1 MLLAWLKLCQFPVT
15 LICKFFCCY
24 VVHLLFFF
32 IFRGVKI
39 SSNPSNIWPTKA
51 NHPCAGSQSSL
62 NQFHQFDFVVLAL
75 KIIRCGLSHGPCGF
89 HVVVLD
95 RGQPTK
101 TCVFGFVPC
110 FLLPFWPWQLCF
122 CLMAQCQ
129 AGLLRCLGQFHQNDH
144 QISHWPS
151 TFSDHSRGSYFI
163 CSVCL
168 HAVLEF

>member
-1 MLLAWLKLCQFPVT
+1 MGCT
-15 LICKFFCCY
+15 CIFF
-24 VVHLLFFF
+24 HFQRSENQL
-32 IFRGVKI
+32 
-39 SSNPSNIWPTKA
+39 WPTKA

-62 NQFHQFDFVVLAL
+62 NQFHQFDVVLLAL

-95 RGQPTK
+95 RCQPTK

-110 FLLPFWPWQLCF
+110 LLLFPPPILTLTAVLLPDGSISGRPAE
-122 CLMAQCQ
+122 MS
-129 AGLLRCLGQFHQNDH
+129 RSIHH

-168 HAVLEF
+168 HAVLEFESWAIVCTGSLRRQAS